1 MATPRPSASNVAAAA
16 ASSSQSGRQ
25 HAEEDVDDDETPKG
39 PRVNG
44 SSEDAVD
51 VVMNALRAFMTQQIE
66 VVAAEKQAEMAVQ
79 SGALWV
85 KIWGPG
91 RLHRSR
97 EMWRGKCFSK
107 ITREEWPRSEAAVR
121 AEVLQAFN
129 ETCREQ
135 LLLLKQEA
143 QAEEARFLGML
154 Q

>member
-1 MATPRPSASNVAAAA
+1 MATPRPSASNFA
-16 ASSSQSGRQ
+16 ASASVSSQ
-25 HAEEDVDDDETPKG
+25 HAEEDIDDDDETPKG
-39 PRVNG
+39 SRVNG
-44 SSEDAVD
+44 SSEDVVD
-51 VVMNALRAFMTQQIE
+51 VVMNALGGIMAQQID
-66 VVAAEKQAEMAVQ
+66 VVFAEKEAEMAVQ
-79 SGALWV
+79 SGALWI

-107 ITREEWPRSEAAVR
+107 ITCEEWPSSEAAIR

-135 LLLLKQEA
+135 LALLKQEA

>member
-1 MATPRPSASNVAAAA
+1 MATPRPSAFNFAAA
-16 ASSSQSGRQ
+16 ASSQ
-25 HAEEDVDDDETPKG
+25 HAEEDVDDDDETPKG
-39 PRVNG
+39 SRVNG

-51 VVMNALRAFMTQQIE
+51 VVMGALGGIMAQQID
-66 VVAAEKQAEMAVQ
+66 VVFAEKEAEMAVQ
-79 SGALWV
+79 NGALWV
-85 KIWGPG
+85 KIWGPR

-107 ITREEWPRSEAAVR
+107 ITREEWPRSEAAIR

-135 LLLLKQEA
+135 LALLKQEA
-143 QAEEARFLGML
+143 QAEEAVFLGML